1 MAGGKDASQPLQKL
15 PVAPVILW
23 APNNLGL
30 GGAAQTKEVPRAM
43 PVCSWQPRRPSF
55 WSRFL
60 LLCLVRGE
68 DRKWE
73 HGALDTFFVETWEPT
88 PFLAPRP
95 PPGRLGAFDCQ
106 QQPGPKASLLP
117 AGAPRESSGRSGPR
131 RDEPSCHFRGSAPR
145 CRSRGLM
152 ATLASQA
159 RAFICPSHSL
169 SGIAPLK
176 AERRGAVSRG
186 PSLARLEVTL
196 RLQAGFPLPFPDTVR
211 LLNPVK

>member
-73 HGALDTFFVETWEPT
+73 HGALDTFFVETWEPV

-95 PPGRLGAFDCQ
+95 PQGVSAPSTASSNPARRLPCCQ
-106 QQPGPKASLLP
+106 QERPASRPDVAGLVGTNRAATSGVPLRGAEAADLWPLWHPRRGPLSAPATAFRASL
-117 AGAPRESSGRSGPR
+117 
-131 RDEPSCHFRGSAPR
+131 H
-145 CRSRGLM
+145 
-152 ATLASQA
+152 
-159 RAFICPSHSL
+159 
-169 SGIAPLK
+169 
-176 AERRGAVSRG
+176 
-186 PSLARLEVTL
+186 
-196 RLQAGFPLPFPDTVR
+196 
-211 LLNPVK
+211 